1 MARGLRDL
9 EALAEERETEAAA
22 AESITAH
29 NAASSRSLS
38 SIEKGIGD
46 VIRETVRLVR
56 SEDKGPKA
64 ASGLGVF
71 FN

>member
-9 EALAEERETEAAA
+9 EADAEERETEATA

-56 SEDKGPKA
+56 NEVKGPKGRQVD
-64 ASGLGVF
+64 SPYF
-71 FN
+71 

>member
-9 EALAEERETEAAA
+9 EADAEERETEAAA

-38 SIEKGIGD
+38 SIEKGIDD

-56 SEDKGPKA
+56 SEVKGPKGRQVDSA
-64 ASGLGVF
+64 YF
-71 FN
+71 

>member
-9 EALAEERETEAAA
+9 EADAEERETEAAA

-38 SIEKGIGD
+38 SIEKAIGD
-46 VIRETVRLVR
+46 VIRKTVRLVR
-56 SEDKGPKA
+56 GEVKGPKGRQVDSA
-64 ASGLGVF
+64 YF
-71 FN
+71 